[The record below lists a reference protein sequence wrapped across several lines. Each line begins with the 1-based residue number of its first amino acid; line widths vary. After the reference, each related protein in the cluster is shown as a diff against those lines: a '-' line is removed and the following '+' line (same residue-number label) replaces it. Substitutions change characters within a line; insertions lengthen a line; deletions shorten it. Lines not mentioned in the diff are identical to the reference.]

1 MTGLL
6 NLLRDLGP
14 LARARLELRSA
25 RVVLR
30 AAFAEI
36 DLLRR
41 RVRALER
48 DLVRVTA
55 EQARGRAGADTASEK
70 KR

>member
-1 MTGLL
+1 MTSWTQ
-6 NLLRDLGP
+6 LLRDLGP

-25 RVVLR
+25 RTVLR
-30 AAFAEI
+30 AAFVEI

-48 DLVRVTA
+48 DLVRVTSDLERERA
-55 EQARGRAGADTASEK
+55 AARRRAVS
-70 KR
+70 